1 MANGPTIIVDKSAL
15 QSLNRPE
22 AHCLELM
29 FNTNVVPVLF
39 IEILADLH
47 KPPPA
52 GRTAEKVVADL
63 AAKMPSPM
71 SAYPNIYH
79 GTLALGDLL
88 GHAVEMSGVPVVG
101 GGYEFR
107 AQDGRTGIF
116 FDEPPEAVAFRRWA
130 KGDFQGVERDFA
142 QAWRTALGNL
152 DLRGI
157 EKAVLPGAPKFRTL
171 HDILVV
177 ADAMLDAPGK
187 RYSMLKNA
195 LNLLGI
201 PDPYRPAIV
210 NRWKR
215 AGGPPLRSFAP
226 YASYLLRVEFFFYMA
241 IASGLIR
248 RVEPNH
254 RTDIAYIFYLPFCKV
269 FTSCDAFHRQVAP
282 LFMRDDQVFIDGGA
296 LKPDLAALGR
306 HFDSLPPE
314 VRAKGSINYAAYPP
328 LDGEFLVAEI
338 YDRVSPGWRGDAV
351 IPTIEITPELNEKV
365 MKHLKP
371 MIDAIEARHPRRRD
385 GDN

>member
-1 MANGPTIIVDKSAL
+1 
-15 QSLNRPE
+15 
-22 AHCLELM
+22 M
-29 FNTNVVPVLF
+29 FNTNIVPVLF

-79 GTLALGDLL
+79 GTLALGDFL
-88 GHAVEMSGVPVVG
+88 GHAVEMSGVPVIG
-101 GGYEFR
+101 GGQEIH
-107 AQDGRTGIF
+107 AEDGRTGVF
-116 FDEPPEAVAFRRWA
+116 LDEPPEAAAFRRWK

-142 QAWRTALGNL
+142 QAWRTALGKL
-152 DLRGI
+152 DLKGI
-157 EKAVLPGAPKFRTL
+157 EEAVPTGAPRFKTL
-171 HDILVV
+171 QDILVV
-177 ADAMLDAPGK
+177 ADAILDAPGK

-201 PDPYRPAIV
+201 PENPRPAIIE
-210 NRWKR
+210 RWKH
-215 AGGPPLRSFAP
+215 AGGPRLRSFAP

-241 IASGLIR
+241 IASGLVR
-248 RVEPNH
+248 RIEPNH

-282 LFMRDDQVFIDGGA
+282 LFMRDDQMFVDGNA
-296 LKPDLAALGR
+296 LKTDLGALGR
-306 HFDSLPPE
+306 HFDSLPAE
-314 VRAKGSINYAAYPP
+314 IRAKGSINYAAYPP
-328 LDGEFLVAEI
+328 LDGKFLIADI
-338 YDRVSPGWRGDAV
+338 YDRVCPGWRRDAV
-351 IPTIEITPELNEKV
+351 VPPIEVTPELNEKL
-365 MKHLKP
+365 MKHLEP
-371 MIDAIEARHPRRRD
+371 MIDAIEAQRPRRGD